1 MITQPR
7 VLVLHTGGTFAMVLN
22 PDKNASKQNKNV
34 LNALLSHIPE
44 LSRLAEINLEF
55 ISNIDSS
62 DVDIRLWQK
71 LARAIHD
78 NWDRFDGVVIIHG
91 TDTMAYTACALSFL
105 LAGLTKPVVLTGAQ
119 RPLSELRTDARAN
132 LIDSVEL
139 AVSGIPE
146 VMVCFDSVVYRGTRV
161 TKRSSE
167 HMHAFSSLHCPPLG
181 QFGVHFKVNHSLAKS
196 PIPLALRHKPSLDT
210 RISERVFVLDV
221 IPPTPVCD
229 AMIETLLSHYK
240 GIVLRGFGVGNLP
253 LKNQSW
259 LKMAEAA
266 KERQIPLVIGSQCQT
281 GTINLQTYENGRKF
295 ARRGAMSGHNM
306 GLECMVLKLMVMIG
320 RDIPFEGRHEF
331 FATPLASECGEVV
344 HK

>member
-1 MITQPR
+1 MKSQPR
-7 VLVLHTGGTFAMVLN
+7 VLILHTGGTFAMVLS
-22 PDKNASKQNKNV
+22 PEKNASKQNKGV
-34 LNALLSHIPE
+34 LNTLLAHIPE
-44 LSRLAEINLEF
+44 LSRIAEINLES

-71 LARAIHD
+71 LARVIYE
-78 NWDRFDGVVIIHG
+78 NWDSFDGVVIIHG

-139 AVSGIPE
+139 ATSGIPE
-146 VMVCFDSVVYRGTRV
+146 VMVCFDSVIYRGTRV

-167 HMHAFSSLHCPPLG
+167 HMHAFTSLHCPPLG
-181 QFGVHFKVNHSLAKS
+181 QFGVHFTVNH
-196 PIPLALRHKPSLDT
+196 ALVKPPVAFAQRHKPSLDL
-210 RISERVFVLDV
+210 RLSERVFVLDV
-221 IPPTPVCD
+221 IPPTPMND
-229 AMIETLLSHYK
+229 AVTEALLNHYK
-240 GIVLRGFGVGNLP
+240 GIILRGFGVGNLP

-266 KERQIPLVIGSQCQT
+266 KERSIPLVIGSQCQT

-306 GLECMVLKLMVMIG
+306 GLECMALKLMVMIG
-320 RDIPFEGRHEF
+320 REIPFESRHEF
-331 FATPLASECGEVV
+331 FATPLASECGEVSQ
-344 HK
+344 K

>member
-1 MITQPR
+1 MKSQPR
-7 VLVLHTGGTFAMVLN
+7 VLVLHTGGTFAMVLS
-22 PDKNASKQNKNV
+22 PEKNASKQNKGV
-34 LNALLSHIPE
+34 LNTLLAHIPE
-44 LSRLAEINLEF
+44 LSRIAEINLES

-71 LARAIHD
+71 LARVIYE
-78 NWDRFDGVVIIHG
+78 NWDSFDGVVIIHG

-139 AVSGIPE
+139 ATSGIPE
-146 VMVCFDSVVYRGTRV
+146 VMVCFDSVIYRGTRV

-167 HMHAFSSLHCPPLG
+167 HMHAFTSLHCPPLG
-181 QFGVHFKVNHSLAKS
+181 QFGVHFTVNH
-196 PIPLALRHKPSLDT
+196 ALVKPPVAFAQRHKPSLDL
-210 RISERVFVLDV
+210 RMSERVFVLDV
-221 IPPTPVCD
+221 IPPAAMND
-229 AMIETLLSHYK
+229 AVIEALLSYYK

-253 LKNQSW
+253 LKNQCW
-259 LKMAEAA
+259 LKLAEAA
-266 KERQIPLVIGSQCQT
+266 KERSIPLVIGSQCQT

-306 GLECMVLKLMVMIG
+306 GLECMALKLMVMIG
-320 RDIPFEGRHEF
+320 REIPFEGRHEF
-331 FATPLASECGEVV
+331 FATPLASECGEVSQ
-344 HK
+344 K